1 MRIYRWYGRKSCI
14 NKWRLVTERHQKYKT
29 TDIDVRHAPLLLD
42 LFAKNWRRVS
52 YLLFQVYLLPLH
64 VLDIDDLFV
73 VKYEHKCILS
83 GESSGEFQ
91 TSLAPHRDDSV
102 VSFVILLNDGDSF
115 DGGGT
120 EFVDF
125 RPPYI
130 AAPCDCGTMVSFCG
144 LQRHAGKQITR
155 GKRYIL
161 AGFVRIDDK
170 GIMKKKG
177 QELFLDD
184 C

>member
-1 MRIYRWYGRKSCI
+1 MTRY
-14 NKWRLVTERHQKYKT
+14 VKT
-29 TDIDVRHAPLLLD
+29 
-42 LFAKNWRRVS
+42 VS
-52 YLLFQVYLLPLH
+52 A
-64 VLDIDDLFV
+64 
-73 VKYEHKCILS
+73 S
-83 GESSGEFQ
+83 GESSGVFQ
-91 TSLAPHRDDSV
+91 TSLAPHRDDSL

>member
-1 MRIYRWYGRKSCI
+1 MQESIIPALSAIFK
-14 NKWRLVTERHQKYKT
+14 
-29 TDIDVRHAPLLLD
+29 
-42 LFAKNWRRVS
+42 
-52 YLLFQVYLLPLH
+52 LPLH

-73 VKYEHKCILS
+73 VKYEHKCIPS
-83 GESSGEFQ
+83 GESSGVFQ